1 MESLQEWLTQPT
13 GLARRLL
20 DLRTDARMTGKA
32 LAEVNGWAPSKVSR
46 IENGKQLPSE
56 GDIRAWTAACD
67 APSTLTE
74 ELLSLQSEAHTTHM
88 AFQARMRQGQ
98 KEVQE
103 DYNNLVE
110 RSSVICHFETVFIP
124 GLLQVPAYA
133 HRVLAEMR
141 GLHGSI
147 DDVDAA
153 VATRMQR
160 QQAIYDPSKRFEFL
174 IAEPVLRWLICPP
187 DVMRSQLDRLQTVIG
202 LDRIRFGILP
212 LGVELGT
219 TPQNGF
225 QIYVVDEPLVVVETF
240 EGETAYRGAKAE
252 HHERVLEAM
261 WGEAV
266 TGDAAREVIIDAAA
280 ALT

>member
-1 MESLQEWLTQPT
+1 
-13 GLARRLL
+13 
-20 DLRTDARMTGKA
+20 MTGKA

-46 IENGKQLPSE
+46 IENGKQMPSE
-56 GDIRAWTAACD
+56 DDVRAWAAACN
-67 APSTLTE
+67 APAELVE
-74 ELLSLQSEAHTTHM
+74 ELLELLREAQTTHM
-88 AFQARMRQGQ
+88 AFQARMRKGQ
-98 KEVQE
+98 KKVQE

-110 RSSVICHFETVFIP
+110 RSSVICHFETVFVP

-133 HRVLAEMR
+133 HRVLTEMR
-141 GLHGSI
+141 DLHGTI

-174 IAEPVLRWLICPP
+174 LAEPVLRWLICPP

-212 LGVELGT
+212 LGVQLET

-225 QIYVVDEPLVVVETF
+225 QIYLLDEPLVAVETF
-240 EGETAYRGAKAE
+240 LGESFHRGSEAA
-252 HHERVLEAM
+252 HYERVLEAM
-261 WGEAV
+261 WREAV
-266 TGDAAREVIIDAAA
+266 TGDAARELIIDAAA